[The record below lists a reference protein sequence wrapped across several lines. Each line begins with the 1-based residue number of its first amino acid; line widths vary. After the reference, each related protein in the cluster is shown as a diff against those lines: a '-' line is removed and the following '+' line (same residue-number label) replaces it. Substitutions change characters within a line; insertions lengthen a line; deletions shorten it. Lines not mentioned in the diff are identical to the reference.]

1 MAEDAL
7 IPIFGS
13 PAGLNTVDD
22 PKSERF
28 QPSGEI
34 KPFLTRAENVD
45 LDRTGG
51 LRTRAGYTKLR
62 TLTDGHSGWSCWN
75 AAFYADGD
83 SLYQFNPFGADTLLV
98 SGLNPNAEISYAE
111 LPDGQVLWCNG
122 SQRGRIAG
130 AKSTPW
136 SITAGQN
143 LVWGIESQGRPG
155 LAATTGNLPAG
166 TYQVA
171 VTTVVDGLEGGYS
184 QAVSITLTETGGI
197 QVTPPIAASD
207 FNVYLS
213 DTNGADLYYHS
224 SNATTL
230 TELADTTYISQHQ
243 GVYPPPN
250 GHLVRVWGGYVL
262 VADDQALY
270 VSEPGAPHRFRLAT
284 DVQLFGSRIV
294 LVEPLPDGIYV
305 AVESGGTF
313 WIEGTSPTDWR
324 VRQVDD
330 RLVAEGAA
338 ARVLASRIPWAESQL
353 EVMVPVWTTQDGFV
367 AGLPGGVLRAPQA
380 SNIAMDAHRKAS
392 VAYVERQ
399 NLRQL
404 LTTLREKTMGSRV
417 RSGDQLSITATRGGV
432 PL

>member
-13 PAGLNTVDD
+13 PAGINTVDG

-28 QPSGEI
+28 QPGGET

-62 TLTDGHSGWSCWN
+62 ALTDGHSGWAGSV
-75 AAFYADGD
+75 ALYADGG
-83 SLYQFNPFGADTLLV
+83 SLYQFNPNGTDTLLTT
-98 SGLNPNAEISYAE
+98 GMDPHAEISYAE

-122 SQRGRIAG
+122 SQHGRVAG
-130 AKSTPW
+130 
-136 SITAGQN
+136 GQN
-143 LVWGIESQGRPG
+143 LVWGIEAQGRPA

-171 VTTVVDGLEGGYS
+171 VTTVDGELEGGYS
-184 QAVSITLTETGGI
+184 QAASITLTETSGI
-197 QVTPPIAASD
+197 QVTPANVVSD
-207 FNVYLS
+207 FNLYLS

-224 SNATTL
+224 SNATTI
-230 TELADTTYISQHQ
+230 TDLAATTYLSQHQ
-243 GVYPPPN
+243 GVYPPPA

-262 VADDQALY
+262 VAFENGLY

-284 DVQLFGSRIV
+284 DFQAFGSRIV
-294 LVEPLPDGIYV
+294 LVEPLPDGVYV
-305 AVESGGTF
+305 ALESGGTF
-313 WIEGTSPTDWR
+313 WIEGTSPADWR

-338 ARVLASRIPWAESQL
+338 ARVMASRLPWAESQL

-380 SNIAMDAHRKAS
+380 SNIAMDAHKKAS
-392 VAYVERQ
+392 VAYVERP